1 MAGNVLNKYIWI
13 LETIERRGRISR
25 SELGDL
31 WLASSISGGEPLARR
46 TFYNYRNAI
55 FDIFGITIS
64 YDASTFEY
72 YVENADSTSELGG
85 WLVNSMSINGM
96 LSDASSIADR
106 VMLEDVPS
114 ARQYLPTMIDAIK
127 KSAKIKFSYTPF
139 YRSKAT
145 EGIII
150 EPYFLRI
157 FKQRWYV
164 IGYNSKDRMIKTYS
178 LDRLSKITVTGDFFT
193 APDLSVKDFF
203 RDFFGITT
211 TKSHAKNVRLR
222 ADSKQSKYLRA
233 LPLHPSQ
240 REVVGD
246 GFSDFSYQLC
256 ITYDLVQ
263 QLLSMGSSVTVLGPP
278 ELKAAVV
285 EELQK
290 SLANYAD

>member
-1 MAGNVLNKYIWI
+1 MAVNVLNKYIWI
-13 LETIERRGRISR
+13 LETIERRGRIMR
-25 SELGDL
+25 SELCDL
-31 WLASSISGGEPLARR
+31 WLASSISGGERLARR

-55 FDIFGITIS
+55 FDLFGISIG
-64 YDASTFEY
+64 YDPSTYEY

-96 LSDASSIADR
+96 LSDAGTIADR
-106 VMLEDVPS
+106 IMLEDVPS
-114 ARQYLPTMIDAIK
+114 ARQFLPKVIDAIK
-127 KSAKIKFSYTPF
+127 KSAKIRFSYTPF

-178 LDRLSKITVTGDFFT
+178 LDRLSDLVLTSDYFT

-211 TKSHAKNVRLR
+211 TKSQAKTVRLR
-222 ADSKQSKYLRA
+222 VDTKQAKYLRA
-233 LPLHPSQ
+233 LPLHASQ
-240 REVVGD
+240 REVMGD
-246 GFSDFSYQLC
+246 GFSDFIYNMC
-256 ITYDLVQ
+256 ITYDLIQ
-263 QLLSMGSSVTVLGPP
+263 ELMSMGSNVTVLGPP
-278 ELKAAVV
+278 ELKAAII
-285 EELQK
+285 EELHKAMQ
-290 SLANYAD
+290 NYSE